1 MNKEKNSTVHNYVRK
16 MAVFIKFN
24 SSFAK
29 MAKIMFV
36 LFGLVQKFTGS
47 PSTDINGLWIKS
59 DKNVF
64 VLIWENV
71 NNFHLI

>member
-1 MNKEKNSTVHNYVRK
+1 MNKEKNSTVHNYIRK

-47 PSTDINGLWIKS
+47 PSTDINGL
-59 DKNVF
+59 
-64 VLIWENV
+64 
-71 NNFHLI
+71 